1 MIVVAFPFTRPLP
14 ASLALMMIES
24 VRRCVSGP
32 LRVVQMT
39 DTLTPLVPGADEV
52 RRLPKADFIE
62 WRLKH
67 MIYLSHVWHNYSDVV
82 MTKVF
87 KIIWL
92 DYDVIVQRD
101 LREIFSMMDAAPC
114 DVMLTRRDAREKTV
128 SDALL
133 ADCPHNM
140 GVAWSLGSGR
150 ALWIRALE
158 IYRTFKNPDGW
169 LDGQRAI
176 EKAIASTPSVT
187 VRSLPCHD
195 YNYTPQAPGEDCSDK
210 WAVHYKGERKRWLVG
225 ADAIRAERLVT
236 DATAR
241 VRARS

>member
-1 MIVVAFPFTRPLP
+1 MIVVAFPFTKPLP
-14 ASLALMMIES
+14 VSLAVMMIES
-24 VRRCVSGP
+24 VRSFVSGP
-32 LRVVQMT
+32 LLIVQMT
-39 DTLTPLVPGADEV
+39 DMNTPLLPSADV
-52 RRLPKADFIE
+52 AHRLPKTDFIE
-62 WRLKH
+62 WRLQH
-67 MIYLSHVWHNYSDVV
+67 MIGVTNAWQLTSAIKDT
-82 MTKVF
+82 M

-101 LREIFSMMDAAPC
+101 LAGIFPKMDAERC

-140 GVAWSLGSGR
+140 GVAWSLQNGR

-176 EKAIASTPSVT
+176 EKAIASTTSVT

-195 YNYTPQAPGEDCSDK
+195 YNYTPQAPSEDCSDK

>member
-14 ASLALMMIES
+14 VRLAELMIES
-24 VRRCVSGP
+24 GRQHVRGP
-32 LRVVQMT
+32 LHVVQMSDYENAPVQGT
-39 DTLTPLVPGADEV
+39 DLTN
-52 RRLPKADFIE
+52 RLFKFDFIE
-62 WRLKH
+62 WRLQH
-67 MIYLSHVWHNYSDVV
+67 MINLTHVYRNDA
-82 MTKVF
+82 MTEDF

-92 DYDVIVQRD
+92 DYDVIVRRD
-101 LREIFSMMDAAPC
+101 LSKIFSRMDAERC
-114 DVMLTRRDAREKTV
+114 DVMLTRRDHREKTV

-140 GVAWSLGSGR
+140 GVAWSLQSGR
-150 ALWIRALE
+150 TLWIRALE

-169 LDGQRAI
+169 MDGQRAI

-195 YNYTPQAPGEDCSDK
+195 YNYTPQAPDEDCSDK
-210 WAVHYKGERKRWLVG
+210 WVVHYKGERKRWLVG
-225 ADAIRAERLVT
+225 ADAIRAEQLVT